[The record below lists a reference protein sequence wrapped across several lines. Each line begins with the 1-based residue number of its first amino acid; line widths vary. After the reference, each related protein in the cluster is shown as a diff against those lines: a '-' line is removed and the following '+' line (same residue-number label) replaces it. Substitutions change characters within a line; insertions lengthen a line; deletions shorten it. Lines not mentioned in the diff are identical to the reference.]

1 MTKNQN
7 PKKDLY
13 ANKNKKHH
21 NHHGRQRHTAVVF
34 D

>member
-1 MTKNQN
+1 MGKNQ
-7 PKKDLY
+7 KKDLWVH
-13 ANKNKKHH
+13 KNKKHH